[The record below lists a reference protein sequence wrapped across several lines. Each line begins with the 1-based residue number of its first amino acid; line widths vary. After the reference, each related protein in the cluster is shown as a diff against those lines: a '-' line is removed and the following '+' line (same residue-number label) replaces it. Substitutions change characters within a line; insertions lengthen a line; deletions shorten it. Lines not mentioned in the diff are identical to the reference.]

1 MADSSSESVRV
12 DGGHPVGEES
22 ERSGERSGASV
33 AYRHASA
40 ISGARRH
47 ALGGRDTLVDD
58 ALVSPDVS
66 IVVPAY
72 NEAGLLTE
80 SLREIVD
87 GLRARLLSFE
97 VVVVENGSTDGTRTL
112 ALEVAAVDP
121 EVSVHS
127 LPRPDYGEA
136 LRTGILA
143 ARGARVVIF
152 DTDYYDL
159 DFLDRALARLDAA
172 DAPAVVVGSKRAPG
186 TVDDRVV
193 RRGASSPPRSRRRC
207 GSASGSRVSDTHGM
221 KALDREQVAPLART
235 CRNGRD
241 LFDTELVL
249 RADRAGLGVV
259 ELP

>member
-1 MADSSSESVRV
+1 
-12 DGGHPVGEES
+12 
-22 ERSGERSGASV
+22 
-33 AYRHASA
+33 
-40 ISGARRH
+40 
-47 ALGGRDTLVDD
+47 
-58 ALVSPDVS
+58 VSPDVS
-66 IVVPAY
+66 VVVPAY

-87 GLRARLLSFE
+87 GLRSRLVSFE

-112 ALEVAAVDP
+112 AAEVAAVDP
-121 EVSVHS
+121 EVVVHS

-143 ARGARVVIF
+143 ARGARVVMF

-159 DFLDRALARLDAA
+159 DFLDRAIARLDAD

-186 TVDDRVV
+186 TVDDRALA
-193 RRGASSPPRSRRRC
+193 RRLITAVFATTLRIGF
-207 GSASGSRVSDTHGM
+207 GLGVSDTHGM
-221 KALDREQVAPLART
+221 KALDREQVAPLARR

-259 ELP
+259 ELPVTVVERRPSRTPISGRALRTVSGLLRLRLLLWRDAPDRGAPGGGGTHS

>member
-1 MADSSSESVRV
+1 M
-12 DGGHPVGEES
+12 
-22 ERSGERSGASV
+22 
-33 AYRHASA
+33 
-40 ISGARRH
+40 
-47 ALGGRDTLVDD
+47 
-58 ALVSPDVS
+58 SPDVS

-121 EVSVHS
+121 EVTVHS

-143 ARGARVVIF
+143 ARGARVVMF

-159 DFLDRALARLDAA
+159 DFLDLALARLDAA

-186 TVDDRVV
+186 TVDDRAFA
-193 RRGASSPPRSRRRC
+193 RRLITAAFAAALRVGFGLA
-207 GSASGSRVSDTHGM
+207 VSDTHGM

-259 ELP
+259 ELSVTVVERRPSRTPIAGRALRTVLGLLRMRILLWRDPPVRGTPGAGTARP